1 MKRRLPTMKYEI
13 TFEIEAAH
21 MFAAQARA
29 WSLIDA
35 QAGIEYTIRAKNED
49 AEPAKSGEEKAK

>member
-1 MKRRLPTMKYEI
+1 MKYEI

-29 WSLIDA
+29 WLLIDS
-35 QAGIEYTIRAKNED
+35 QAGIEYKIRAKPEEK
-49 AEPAKSGEEKAK
+49 EPAKSGEEKAKK